1 MDLVRQKHYYLLHD
15 LQAFSPMTSTT
26 PPTGHSSQ
34 SGFPI
39 IAVAIIG
46 IFATGFLLV
55 SYYVFVIKCC
65 LNWHRIDPLRRF
77 SFSRR
82 GRMDD
87 PLTVNIYSPPTLL
100 ENNRGLDEAVIRSI
114 PMFQYRKS
122 DGNKENYKGNA
133 FCSSE
138 CAVCLNEFQEEE
150 KLRIIP
156 NCGHFFH
163 IDCIDVWLQN
173 NANCP
178 LCRNSSISVTSRFSS
193 MDQQIIPPMAS
204 PPPPPQDPN
213 PNRLTGDNFIT
224 GRDED
229 YVVIEIGELN
239 QTNDDR
245 ERMLMN
251 SGELST
257 TNYSSS
263 IISPSPR
270 KLEAPKLSQ
279 KKKKKFHHISSMGD
293 ECIDTRKKDD
303 QFEIQPMRRSIS
315 MDSAADPHLYLAV
328 QEIMKQQQQLQ
339 NVSPSEGGS
348 SSSSSRIRR
357 SFFSFGHGKGS
368 RNAVLPVHL
377 EP

>member
-1 MDLVRQKHYYLLHD
+1 MDLVRRRQYYFLHD
-15 LQAFSPMTSTT
+15 SQAFSP
-26 PPTGHSSQ
+26 PPPPPPITAGHHSSSSSPSSH

-65 LNWHRIDPLRRF
+65 LNWHRIDLLRRF

-82 GRMDD
+82 RRMENHA
-87 PLTVNIYSPPTLL
+87 LTVNFYSPSPSTLAVDQI
-100 ENNRGLDEAVIRSI
+100 NRGLDEAVIRSI
-114 PMFQYRKS
+114 PIFQYRKS
-122 DGNKENYKGNA
+122 YDSKENDDYI
-133 FCSSE
+133 SSE

-156 NCGHFFH
+156 NCGHLFH

-178 LCRNSSISVTSRFSS
+178 LCRNSSL
-193 MDQQIIPPMAS
+193 DQQILPFSLSTMVSS
-204 PPPPPQDPN
+204 PPAPLPPQAHEPN
-213 PNRLTGDNFIT
+213 
-224 GRDED
+224 EE
-229 YVVIEIGELN
+229 YVVIEIGNEQS
-239 QTNDDR
+239 QTNNDYQ
-245 ERMLMN
+245 ERIPVMN
-251 SGELST
+251 SGELLSV
-257 TNYSSS
+257 
-263 IISPSPR
+263 ISPSSR
-270 KLEAPKLSQ
+270 KLEEARYKEVSQ
-279 KKKKKFHHISSMGD
+279 KKKKKFHHVSSMGD

-303 QFEIQPMRRSIS
+303 NFVIQPMRRSIS

-328 QEIMKQQQQLQ
+328 QEIMQQIQQQQQ
-339 NVSPSEGGS
+339 NVNPSEGCSCS
-348 SSSSSRIRR
+348 SSNSRIRR